1 MVQIGFP
8 IMIKATAGGGGRG
21 MRLAKHEGEYLSLL
35 RAATQEAQA
44 AFGNGA
50 VYLERYVQN
59 PRHIEFQVLCDKHGN
74 AIHLGERDCSIQRR
88 NQKLLEEAPS
98 PALTPEV
105 SRLPA
110 QLWLAPC
117 GSSDPCE
124 ALCTTPGAQGHGRCG
139 CERGKVNWLHW
150 CRHNRVP
157 VGKDRLL
164 FHGNEHSDPG
174 ELSVTC
180 PAFALLSPIC
190 SLTAIWLRIPGW
202 LQVEHPVTEMITGVD
217 LIQEQIRAAQG
228 HKLRYSQADIKIKVS
243 SAFQLLI
250 TSAAGLRH
258 TCTWQTLKCGRGTQ
272 SSAASMRRTPSRISG
287 PGLVAS
293 LVIWHPAAPMC
304 AWTATYILTTW

>member
-1 MVQIGFP
+1 
-8 IMIKATAGGGGRG
+8 MIKATAGGGGRG

-105 SRLPA
+105 SRLPPWR
-110 QLWLAPC
+110 WLASC
-117 GSSDPCE
+117 GFSAPVRP
-124 ALCTTPGAQGHGRCG
+124 LCATPGAQGHGRCG
-139 CERGKVNWLHW
+139 CERGEVNWVHW
-150 CRHNRVP
+150 RWHDRVP

-174 ELSVTC
+174 ETSFTC
-180 PAFALLSPIC
+180 SAFAVSSLFW
-190 SLTAIWLRIPGW
+190 SLTALR
-202 LQVEHPVTEMITGVD
+202 
-217 LIQEQIRAAQG
+217 
-228 HKLRYSQADIKIKVS
+228 LR
-243 SAFQLLI
+243 
-250 TSAAGLRH
+250 LR
-258 TCTWQTLKCGRGTQ
+258 
-272 SSAASMRRTPSRISG
+272 SG
-287 PGLVAS
+287 CRWS
-293 LVIWHPAAPMC
+293 
-304 AWTATYILTTW
+304 TR